1 MTKNKYPFLEH
12 LTDTE
17 LAVLMDGL
25 PIHHYAIFN
34 NGIEHN
40 TLEIIHA
47 SGKPLTD
54 ELFFELLAVEPAYLG
69 TVLFQNKIREWREL
83 CLWPEIHDEKEV
95 ATARSNL
102 HKIGRVLARSGSSIG
117 SPNSLPEEL
126 INELYKDTYK
136 FLEKFFT
143 DKNEKPSSNL
153 LIKKYPEWRQAFNDE
168 AGLHNHRTLK
178 EIAIRLTQYRLAT
191 RESTQFTSP
200 LRVTLKTMRKII
212 K

>member
-1 MTKNKYPFLEH
+1 
-12 LTDTE
+12 
-17 LAVLMDGL
+17 
-25 PIHHYAIFN
+25 HYAIFN
-34 NGIEHN
+34 NGIDHN
-40 TLEIIHA
+40 LLEIIHD
-47 SGKPLTD
+47 GGEPLTD

-69 TVLFQNKIREWREL
+69 TVPFRKRISEWREL
-83 CLWPEIHDEKEV
+83 CLWPELHDEKEV

-102 HKIGRVLARSGSSIG
+102 HKIGRVLARRGSSIG
-117 SPNSLPEEL
+117 SPNRIPEEF
-126 INELYKDTYK
+126 IHELYKDTFK

-153 LIKKYPEWRQAFNDE
+153 LIKKYPEWRQAFKDE

-200 LRVTLKTMRKII
+200 LQVTLKTMRKII